1 VRVAIVETKRMFDKV
16 APLLEALAEFS
27 RDDVTR
33 RDAEAVAILTS
44 INDPRLPWIW
54 PPVDLE
60 GSDRMR
66 GGMPVLT
73 ERDARRISE
82 IRNLAQDAAPLLDR
96 LGRVLSDLSPHVKSR
111 VYS

>member
-1 VRVAIVETKRMFDKV
+1 MHDLLDLILCRRMFDKV

-73 ERDARRISE
+73 EREECGVNMA
-82 IRNLAQDAAPLLDR
+82 
-96 LGRVLSDLSPHVKSR
+96 
-111 VYS
+111 